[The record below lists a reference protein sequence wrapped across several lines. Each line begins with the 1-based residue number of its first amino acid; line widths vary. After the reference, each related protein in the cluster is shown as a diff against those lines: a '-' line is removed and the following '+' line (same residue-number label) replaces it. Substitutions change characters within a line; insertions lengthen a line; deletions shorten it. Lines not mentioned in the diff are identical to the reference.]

1 MIKAI
6 LILVSVVVFSGSVQ
20 AQVVKPILLEP
31 MLDEQGLKALVE
43 AVGKTPSKN
52 FLSQSLD
59 SPRGNGFRIAFI
71 YKSEK
76 YTVDYNWHTE
86 GIQVWIR
93 QNGKKDPDVFG
104 DQQMTG
110 VVSFGSEEG
119 GSKRFT
125 LEEPIGDEYQSHW
138 QEKYNQMLV
147 GLTKTLKRNKPPRS

>member
-6 LILVSVVVFSGSVQ
+6 LILVSVVVFSGSLQ
-20 AQVVKPILLEP
+20 ARVVEPMLIEP

-43 AVGKTPSKN
+43 AVGKTPSN
-52 FLSQSLD
+52 YFLSKSLGG
-59 SPRGNGFRIAFI
+59 PKGNGFRIVFI
-71 YKSEK
+71 YKGEK
-76 YTVDYNWHTE
+76 YTVDYNWHIE
-86 GIQVWIR
+86 GVQVWVR

-125 LEEPIGDEYQSHW
+125 LEEPIGDEYQSYW

-147 GLTKTLKRNKPPRS
+147 GLTKTLKKK